1 MSAVGKE
8 ICRTFAATFLYNIMA
23 DTASVVLQSG
33 THVPPGGQFLPL
45 FSTFVH
51 PSAQQLVSATLAST
65 FLSEG
70 KQVKEFETRLSAELG
85 MLHPAALNSGTSAL
99 HLALEVAGVGAGDE
113 VILAPQTFIASALT
127 VVQVG
132 AKPVFADI
140 HYENGNIDPA
150 DIEHRITERTKA
162 IMAVHWGGYPCDMAE
177 ILAIARRH
185 NLVVIEDAAHAPGAR
200 YQGQAIGSISDYT
213 CFSFQAIKHLT
224 TGDGGALCAREPEKA
239 REVFRRRWFGI
250 DRANSPVNEIGERE
264 YDLTD
269 VGYKY
274 HLSDYA
280 AALGLA
286 NLNNFHDRMAVRRAR
301 VQQYRDGLANVP
313 GITHFQHQADR
324 ESAHWLFGFHVENR
338 LEFIRALKAKGVGA
352 SVVHDG
358 IDHNTLFGGRRP
370 ELTKQR
376 LFDDTQIHVP
386 LHDALT
392 AEQVDYIIDVIK
404 QGW

>member
-1 MSAVGKE
+1 
-8 ICRTFAATFLYNIMA
+8 MA
-23 DTASVVLQSG
+23 DITPMPLLAG
-33 THVPPGGQFLPL
+33 MPAPPGGQFLPL

-51 PSAQQLVSATLAST
+51 PAAQQRVAAVLQST

-70 KQVKEFETRLSAELG
+70 KLVKEFEARLATELG
-85 MLHPAALNSGTSAL
+85 MAYPAALNSGTSAL

-113 VILAPQTFIASALT
+113 VILSPQTFIASAIT
-127 VVQVG
+127 IVQVG

-140 HYENGNIDPA
+140 QYETGNIDPA

-177 ILAIARRH
+177 IQAIATRH
-185 NLVVIEDAAHAPGAR
+185 GLIVIEDAAHSPGAT
-200 YQGQAIGSISDYT
+200 YQGQPIGSISDFT

-224 TGDGGALCAREPEKA
+224 TGDGGALCARDPDNA
-239 REVFRRRWFGI
+239 HEVFRRRWFGI
-250 DRANSPVNEIGERE
+250 DRANSPMNEVGERE

-274 HLSDYA
+274 HMSDYA

-286 NLNNFHDRMAVRRAR
+286 NLDGFADRMTVRRAR
-301 VQQYRDGLANVP
+301 VAQYLAGLQQVP
-313 GITHFQHQADR
+313 GLVHFTHQPDR

-338 LEFIRALKAKGVGA
+338 LAFIRALKSKGVAA

-358 IDHNTLFGGRRP
+358 IDHNMLFGGKRP
-370 ELTKQR
+370 ELTRQR
-376 LFDDTQIHVP
+376 RFDNSQIHIP

-392 AEQVDYIIDVIK
+392 AEQVDYVIDIIK

>member
-1 MSAVGKE
+1 M
-8 ICRTFAATFLYNIMA
+8 
-23 DTASVVLQSG
+23 
-33 THVPPGGQFLPL
+33 

-51 PSAQQLVSATLAST
+51 PGAPQRVAAVLATT

-70 KQVKEFETRLSAELG
+70 QLVKEFETRLSRELG

-99 HLALEVAGVGAGDE
+99 HLAMEVAGIGPGDE
-113 VILAPQTFIASALT
+113 VILSAQTFIATALA

-140 HYENGNIDPA
+140 QYETGNIDPE
-150 DIEHRITERTKA
+150 DIEHRITARTKA
-162 IMAVHWGGYPCDMAE
+162 IIAVHWGGYPCDMAE
-177 ILAIARRH
+177 IQAIAQRYQ
-185 NLVVIEDAAHAPGAR
+185 LVVVEDAAHSPGAT
-200 YQGQAIGSISDYT
+200 YQGQAIGAISDYT

-224 TGDGGALCAREPEKA
+224 TGDGGALCARDPEKA

-250 DRANSPVNEIGERE
+250 DRATSPVNELGERE

-269 VGYKY
+269 IGYKY

-286 NLNNFHDRMAVRRAR
+286 NLEGFAERMAERRAR
-301 VQQYRDGLANVP
+301 VQQYRDGLRYVP
-313 GITHFQHQADR
+313 GLTHFAHQSDR
-324 ESAHWLFGFHVENR
+324 ESAHWLFGFHVEDR
-338 LEFIRALKAKGVGA
+338 LAFIRALRARGIVA

-358 IDHNTLFGGRRP
+358 IDHNTLFGGKRADLVQQRR
-370 ELTKQR
+370 
-376 LFDDTQIHVP
+376 FDATQIHVP

-392 AEQVDYIIDVIK
+392 AEQVAYITDTITR
-404 QGW
+404 GW

>member
-1 MSAVGKE
+1 
-8 ICRTFAATFLYNIMA
+8 MA
-23 DTASVVLQSG
+23 DNSVVSLPVG
-33 THVPPGGQFLPL
+33 AVTPPGGQFLPL
-45 FSTFVH
+45 FNTFVH
-51 PSAQQLVSATLAST
+51 PGAQQRVSAVLHST

-70 KQVKEFETRLSAELG
+70 KLVKEFEARLSAELG
-85 MLHPAALNSGTSAL
+85 MAHPAALNSGTSAL
-99 HLALEVAGVGAGDE
+99 HLALEVAGVGPGDE

-127 VVQVG
+127 IVQVG
-132 AKPVFADI
+132 ARPVFADI
-140 HYENGNIDPA
+140 QYETGNIDPA
-150 DIEHRITERTKA
+150 DIAHRITPRTKA

-177 ILAIARRH
+177 IQAIADQH
-185 NLVVIEDAAHAPGAR
+185 KLLVIEDAAHSPGATYR
-200 YQGQAIGSISDYT
+200 GQAIGAISDFT

-224 TGDGGALCAREPEKA
+224 TGDGGALCARDPERA

-250 DRANSPVNEIGERE
+250 DRAHSPVNELGERE

-286 NLNNFHDRMAVRRAR
+286 NLDGFGERLAHRRTL
-301 VQQYRDGLANVP
+301 VQHYQEGLRGVP
-313 GITHFQHQADR
+313 GLVQFVHQPDR

-338 LEFIRALKAKGVGA
+338 LGFIRALKAKGVA
-352 SVVHDG
+352 SSVVHDG
-358 IDHNTLFGGRRP
+358 IDKNTLFGGMRPDLTSQRR
-370 ELTKQR
+370 
-376 LFDDTQIHVP
+376 FDETQIHIP

-392 AEQVDYIIDVIK
+392 IEQAAYIIDVIR

>member
-1 MSAVGKE
+1 MTTV
-8 ICRTFAATFLYNIMA
+8 
-23 DTASVVLQSG
+23 SVAHPLPVNA
-33 THVPPGGQFLPL
+33 VPPGGDFLAM

-51 PSAQQLVSATLAST
+51 PSAQQRVARVLAST

-70 KQVKEFETRLSAELG
+70 RLVQEFEARLSAELG
-85 MLHPAALNSGTSAL
+85 MRHPAALNSGTSAL
-99 HLALEVAGVGAGDE
+99 HLALECAGIGAGDE

-132 AKPVFADI
+132 ARPVFADI
-140 HYENGNIDPA
+140 QYDTGNIDPA
-150 DIEHRITERTKA
+150 DIEHRITPRTRA
-162 IMAVHWGGYPCDMAE
+162 IMAVHWGGYPCDLAE
-177 ILAIARRH
+177 IQAIADRH
-185 NLVVIEDAAHAPGAR
+185 GLLVIEDAAHSPGATYR
-200 YQGQAIGSISDYT
+200 GQAIGAISDFT

-224 TGDGGALCAREPEKA
+224 TGDGGALCARHPQQA

-250 DRANSPVNEIGERE
+250 DRAHAPVSELGERE

-286 NLNNFHDRMAVRRAR
+286 NLDGFAERMAVRRAR
-301 VQQYRDGLANVP
+301 VQQYRTALREVP
-313 GITHFQHQADR
+313 GLRHFVHQPDR

-338 LEFIRALKAKGVGA
+338 LEFVRALREQGIAA

-358 IDHNTLFGGRRP
+358 IDRNTLFGGKRAELVQQRR
-370 ELTKQR
+370 
-376 LFDDTQIHVP
+376 FDETQIHVP

-392 AEQVDYIIDVIK
+392 AEQVAYITDTI
-404 QGW
+404 QRGW

>member
-1 MSAVGKE
+1 MNKP
-8 ICRTFAATFLYNIMA
+8 AATIPA
-23 DTASVVLQSG
+23 VAPV
-33 THVPPGGQFLPL
+33 GGAIPL

-51 PSAQQLVSATLAST
+51 PSAQQRVSEVLATT

-70 KQVKEFETRLSAELG
+70 KLVKEFEARLSAELG
-85 MLHPAALNSGTSAL
+85 MVHPAAVNSGTSAL
-99 HLALEVAGVGAGDE
+99 HLALEVAGVGPGDE

-132 AKPVFADI
+132 ATPVFADI
-140 HYENGNIDPA
+140 QYETGNIDPA
-150 DIEHRITERTKA
+150 DIAHRITPRTKA

-177 ILAIARRH
+177 IQAIADQH
-185 NLVVIEDAAHAPGAR
+185 NLVVIEDAAHAPGAT
-200 YQGQAIGSISDYT
+200 YQGRAIGSISDFT

-224 TGDGGALCAREPEKA
+224 TGDGGALCARRPEMA

-250 DRANSPVNEIGERE
+250 DRANSPMNEIGERE

-286 NLNNFHDRMAVRRAR
+286 NLEGFAGRMAARRLL
-301 VQQYRDGLANVP
+301 VQQYREGLQQVP
-313 GITHFQHQADR
+313 GLIHFVHASDR

-338 LEFIRALKAKGVGA
+338 LEFIRALKSKGIAA

-358 IDHNTLFGGRRP
+358 IDHNTLFGGKRL
-370 ELTKQR
+370 ELTRQR
-376 LFDDTQIHVP
+376 RFDETQIHVP

-392 AEQVDYIIDVIK
+392 SEQVAYIVNTIQ

>member
-1 MSAVGKE
+1 
-8 ICRTFAATFLYNIMA
+8 MA
-23 DTASVVLQSG
+23 DIAPVSLLTG
-33 THVPPGGQFLPL
+33 TPAPPGGQLLPL

-51 PSAQQLVSATLAST
+51 PAAQQRVAAVLQST

-70 KQVKEFETRLSAELG
+70 KLVKEFETRLAAELG

-113 VILAPQTFIASALT
+113 VILAPQTFIASAIT

-140 HYENGNIDPA
+140 QYETGNVDPT

-177 ILAIARRH
+177 IQTIANRH
-185 NLVVIEDAAHAPGAR
+185 GLVVIEDAAHSPGAT
-200 YQGQAIGSISDYT
+200 YQGQPIGSISDFT

-224 TGDGGALCAREPEKA
+224 TGDGGALCARDPERA

-250 DRANSPVNEIGERE
+250 DRAHSPINEVGERE

-286 NLNNFHDRMAVRRAR
+286 NLDGFAERMSVRRAR
-301 VQQYRDGLANVP
+301 VAQYHSGLQNVP
-313 GITHFQHQADR
+313 GLTHFTHQADR

-338 LEFIRALKAKGVGA
+338 LSFIRALKSKGIA
-352 SVVHDG
+352 SSVVHDG
-358 IDHNTLFGGRRP
+358 IDHNTLFGGKRP
-370 ELTKQR
+370 ELTRQR
-376 LFDDTQIHVP
+376 RFDKTQIHIP
-386 LHDALT
+386 LHDDLT
-392 AEQVDYIIDVIK
+392 AEQAEYVIDTIK